1 MVEGVVLAGGKASRM
16 RQNKMLLQYKGKP
29 MIYHTIKS
37 MFTYCNKITIVTGY
51 YDLDYKE
58 VLKEF
63 QNVQILYNDEH
74 DLGMFSS
81 IKKAISQCKEDIV
94 LIPGDYP
101 LVKDLT
107 YKRILDGDG
116 QIRVPVYSGRRGHPI
131 FISKHLFKDLLS
143 EDVESNLKIWRDKH
157 KVTYIEVDDGGVI
170 RDIDTIVEYK
180 QLIEERNEANED

>member
-180 QLIEERNEANED
+180 QLIAERNEANED